1 MIFPVSHL
9 MADESALGGEKKQP
23 PSPTQRHQ
31 AACVV
36 TPTASTSSTISTKA
50 ALWLSSDHPLP
61 HFRLQLRFM
70 QIPAFLLHNLKQNVE
85 HATIYDIHINRKHA
99 KKLVV

>member
-1 MIFPVSHL
+1 
-9 MADESALGGEKKQP
+9 MADGSALGGEKNNLHPQPKGIKQP
-23 PSPTQRHQ
+23 VWWHQ
-31 AACVV
+31 QPVTAALS
-36 TPTASTSSTISTKA
+36 AALTKA